1 MTHHLRL
8 LLFLT
13 GLPVLLLGSTVTFVS
28 GGDPTGL
35 TQWNSVNGP
44 GVPNVVIAPEQAWQ
58 PSIGG
63 AQWVSYTN
71 SGVGGVGVQN
81 AGDFGALDPVPTASF
96 FISFLLPNAGNTGG
110 VTVWADDTAAVYL
123 VDNTASPLLLF
134 AANTG
139 ATVNHCAPG
148 PISCEPVN
156 GGFVDLS
163 GLSSGIHTLRIDG
176 WQLGGQSFGVLYTG
190 RIDSVPEPGT
200 LAFLLAGLAS
210 LGFYRRVRNIRRS
223 N

>member
-1 MTHHLRL
+1 MTHYLRL
-8 LLFLT
+8 LLLLT
-13 GLPVLLLGSTVTFVS
+13 CLPVLLLGSTVTFVS

-44 GVPNVVIAPEQAWQ
+44 GVPNVTIAPEQAWQ

-63 AQWVSYTN
+63 AQWVSFTN
-71 SGVGGVGVQN
+71 SGVGGVVVQN
-81 AGDFGALDPVPTASF
+81 AGTFGALDPVPTASF
-96 FISFLLPNAGNTGG
+96 FISFALPNAVNAGG
-110 VTVWADDTAAVYL
+110 LTVWADDTAAVYL
-123 VDNTASPLLLF
+123 VDNPPPPVSLF

-163 GLSSGIHTLRIDG
+163 GLSSGTHTLRIDV

-190 RIDSVPEPGT
+190 SIESVPEPGT
-200 LAFLLAGLAS
+200 LAFFLAGFGS
-210 LGFYRRVRNIRRS
+210 LGLYRRFRKVPINR
-223 N
+223 